1 MPDSPG
7 PEVPGPDVPGP
18 DVPGPASVP
27 LPVLVRQTR
36 HKLTAFLAE
45 ADPAAAAWVEQ
56 VRATRPQTPAVVVV
70 GETNRGKSSLV
81 NALLAAP
88 GLSPVAALDATTSYL
103 VFRHGPGW
111 AATAHYPDGSS
122 AGVPPGE
129 LGRWVCAGTD
139 PPDAQPLTPGPPRH
153 LDVQAPLPLL
163 QQLTLIDTPG
173 VGGLDA
179 AHGELAREAAAAGTA
194 LLFVLDASAP
204 ITRGEL
210 DFLAGLGDRVE
221 TVLFALTK
229 TDLHRGWRTILDA
242 DRELLARH
250 APRFAAAVLHPVSA
264 RLAEQA
270 DHAPTAEVAAVLREQ
285 SGVAALRSAVCQQV
299 SGRVAM
305 LGEAN
310 TLRALS
316 TALQD
321 LAGRLQAQQRAL
333 DAGAGAADALR
344 ARRDELSVARRTAG
358 RSWQLR
364 LRAELQR
371 ARAESGHE
379 LAARVRDAQTRLRA
393 AIDAADRV
401 TLQQLPHQVDAT
413 LQVLAGQV
421 GAALAARVGRV
432 ADTALADL
440 FEPDEL
446 ATVRAGLLRHGRPP
460 VVLRP
465 PQPRSGT
472 AEDKLLVAVGFSGG
486 LGIGRLAV
494 LPLAGLGAS
503 AGWLVA
509 PVSIVLGL
517 GAGWWMARTRRHA
530 ADKAQ
535 LRQWLSEV
543 LAEARATLDHA
554 VAEQLIDAEHQLALG
569 LDDALA
575 RRAVAIEDE
584 LREVDRA
591 LRLDADER
599 ARLTA
604 ATQARLDRANA
615 GQARVSALLGRLR
628 ELRDRPDSLSA
639 PGPPG
644 LP

>member
-1 MPDSPG
+1 MTDFG
-7 PEVPGPDVPGP
+7 GPDVP
-18 DVPGPASVP
+18 VPVPSVP

-36 HKLTAFLAE
+36 QKLTAFLAE

-56 VRATRPQTPAVVVV
+56 VRTTRPQTPTVVVV

-81 NALLAAP
+81 NALLGAP

-103 VFRHGPGW
+103 VLRHGPGW
-111 AATAHYPDGSS
+111 AATAHYADGSS
-122 AGVPPGE
+122 AGFPVGE
-129 LGRWVCAGTD
+129 LASWVCAGSD
-139 PPDAQPLTPGPPRH
+139 PRDGEPSHPGPPRH

-163 QQLTLIDTPG
+163 QQFTLIDTPG
-173 VGGLDA
+173 AGGLDA
-179 AHGELAREAAAAGTA
+179 AHGELAREAAAAATA

-210 DFLAGLGDRVE
+210 DFLAGLGDQVE

-229 TDLHRGWRTILDA
+229 TDLHRGWRSILDA

-270 DHAPTAEVAAVLREQ
+270 DRAPTAEVAAVLREQ
-285 SGVAALRSAVCQQV
+285 SGVAALRSAVQQQV
-299 SGRVAM
+299 SGRIVM

-316 TALQD
+316 TALD
-321 LAGRLQAQQRAL
+321 ALAGRLQAQQRAL
-333 DAGAGAADALR
+333 DAGAGATQTLR
-344 ARRDELSVARRTAG
+344 ARRDELSAARRSAG

-364 LRAELQR
+364 LRAEIQR

-379 LAARVRDAQTRLRA
+379 VATRIRSAQTRLRA
-393 AIDAADRV
+393 EIDAADRAA
-401 TLQQLPHQVDAT
+401 LQQLPYHVDAT
-413 LQVLAGQV
+413 LQVLAGQL
-421 GAALAARVGRV
+421 GAALAARVGWV
-432 ADTALADL
+432 VEAALAEL
-440 FEPDEL
+440 FPPDEL
-446 ATVRAGLLRHGRPP
+446 AVVRAGLLRRGRPP
-460 VVLRP
+460 VVLQP
-465 PQPRSGT
+465 PQARSGT

-503 AGWLVA
+503 AGLLVL
-509 PVSIVLGL
+509 PVSIALGL

-535 LRQWLSEV
+535 LRQWLSDV
-543 LAEARATLDHA
+543 LADARATLEHT
-554 VAEQLIDAEHQLALG
+554 VAEQLIDAEQQLAVALEE
-569 LDDALA
+569 ALA
-575 RRAVAIEDE
+575 RRTVAIEDE
-584 LREVDRA
+584 LRDVERA
-591 LRLDADER
+591 LRLDAAER
-599 ARLTA
+599 SRLIAAVQDRLT
-604 ATQARLDRANA
+604 RVHA

-628 ELRDRPDSLSA
+628 ELRDRPDSLPAGSLY
-639 PGPPG
+639 PGAPPG